1 MSIVN
6 SEGNAYSNR
15 ADTPGEERKSQGV
28 EHRPD
33 EEHRPGL
40 ERRRSNHKHR
50 AELRRHTQTPSDRL
64 QVRESSS

>member
-6 SEGNAYSNR
+6 SEGNAYSNG
-15 ADTPGEERKSQGV
+15 ADTPGEERKSPGV
-28 EHRPD
+28 GRRPD

-50 AELRRHTQTPSDRL
+50 AEPQRHMQIPTDQQRV
-64 QVRESSS
+64 QESSS